1 MPKDKEFTWK
11 GADKNES
18 SKGKKDKDYTDP
30 ELKYAYGN

>member
-11 GADKNES
+11 GVDQ
-18 SKGKKDKDYTDP
+18 KKAKEDKDYTDP